1 MSKHAQAQ
9 HIIEE
14 FRESKQKL
22 RERIAEH
29 EAQETRLFQAMLNK
43 LNHLEDTYRTLTHR
57 QRDECPRALE

>member
-1 MSKHAQAQ
+1 MNKQAQAQ

-29 EAQETRLFQAMLNK
+29 EAQEMRLFHTMLNK
-43 LNHLEDTYRTLTHR
+43 LNHLEDTHRTLTYR
-57 QRDECPRALE
+57 QRDECARALE